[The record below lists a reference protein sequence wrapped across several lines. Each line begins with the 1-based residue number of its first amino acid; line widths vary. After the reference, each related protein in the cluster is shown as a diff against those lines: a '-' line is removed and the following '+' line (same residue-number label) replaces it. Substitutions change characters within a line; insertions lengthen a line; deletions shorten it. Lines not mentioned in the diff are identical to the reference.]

1 MTCNDRGI
9 VTKTDATR
17 GRKKA
22 VLICEKSFCCKQECA
37 MTRKTRFSEK
47 KGVLFRER
55 SIYQRRRGCKDRV
68 LGMKMQALFRKWF
81 SRLRK
86 NVFAFLRFHGRIP
99 LLRHRNRMLWETEK
113 KCNYSNI
120 IRHQLCSS
128 LGIGFA
134 VAPDRNSINKCAHA
148 HLLLSPSSFD
158 FLDLKTM

>member
-1 MTCNDRGI
+1 MTCKDRGI

-22 VLICEKSFCCKQECA
+22 VLICKKSFCCKQECA
-37 MTRKTRFSEK
+37 VTRKTHFSEK

-68 LGMKMQALFRKWF
+68 LGMKMQALFRKRFSRF

-113 KCNYSNI
+113 KV
-120 IRHQLCSS
+120 QLFQHHPTSIVFQPWETQLTS
-128 LGIGFA
+128 
-134 VAPDRNSINKCAHA
+134 APTLIYCCHPAA
-148 HLLLSPSSFD
+148 LI
-158 FLDLKTM
+158 FLI